1 MAVIGIEHL
10 AKEIETTLTVYSKE
24 TTEKLK
30 SIANKYSKIL
40 KKQTK
45 ANAPV
50 GKRKDGKYKDSISC
64 KKRWES
70 ANGVSYVW
78 YVNSKDSNY
87 RLTHLLV
94 NGHVK
99 RNGGRTKPNNFLR
112 DAVSEVTT
120 DYLKE
125 VEEAIKNG

>member
-1 MAVIGIEHL
+1 MAVIGIEQL
-10 AKEIETTLTVYSKE
+10 SAEIETTLTVYTKE

-30 SIANKYSKIL
+30 GIASKYSKIL
-40 KKQTK
+40 KKKTK

-50 GKRKDGKYKDSISC
+50 GKRKDGKYRDSITC

-70 ANGVSYVW
+70 ANGVNYVW

-87 RLTHLLV
+87 RLTHLLI
-94 NGHVK
+94 NGHIT
-99 RNGGRTKPNNFLR
+99 RDGGRTSPNNFLR

>member
-1 MAVIGIEHL
+1 MAVIGIEQL
-10 AKEIETTLTVYSKE
+10 SAEIETALTVYTKE

-30 SIANKYSKIL
+30 KIAGKYARIL

-45 ANAPV
+45 ENAPV
-50 GKRKDGKYKDSISC
+50 GRRKDGKYRDSINC
-64 KKRWES
+64 KKQWES
-70 ANGVSYVW
+70 PNGVKYVW
-78 YVNSKDSNY
+78 YVNKKDSNY

-94 NGHVK
+94 NGHIT
-99 RNGGRTKPNNFLR
+99 RNGGRTTPNNFLR

>member
-1 MAVIGIEHL
+1 MAVIGIEQL
-10 AKEIETTLTVYSKE
+10 SAEIETTLTVYTKE

-30 SIANKYSKIL
+30 SITGKYSRIL

-50 GKRKDGKYKDSISC
+50 GRRKHGKYRDSISC
-64 KKRWES
+64 KKQWES
-70 ANGVSYVW
+70 PNGVKYVW

-94 NGHVK
+94 NGHVT
-99 RNGGRTKPNNFLR
+99 RNGGRTIPNNFLR
-112 DAVSEVTT
+112 DVVSEVMT

>member
-1 MAVIGIEHL
+1 MAVIGVEQL
-10 AKEIETTLTVYSKE
+10 TAEIETTLTVYTKE

-30 SIANKYSKIL
+30 KLAGKYSRL
-40 KKQTK
+40 LRKQTK
-45 ANAPV
+45 ENAPV
-50 GKRKDGKYKDSISC
+50 GKRKSGKYKDSISC
-64 KKRWES
+64 KKQWES
-70 ANGVSYVW
+70 ANGVRYVW

-94 NGHVK
+94 NGHII
-99 RNGGRTKPNNFLR
+99 RNGGRTAPNNFLK